1 MAANDMDGALRRV
14 LQPGGEVVP
23 GCDPELNA
31 AYAERRLRG
40 AEQQKLEAHLAA
52 CADCRKLVTEWMA
65 EETPD
70 AVSAPRPAWWR
81 WRWAV
86 PALAGVAVVA
96 SMVVY
101 NRPHREE
108 EKKVALQ
115 QVAALPAE
123 PPAANEPVTA
133 TKPPQARLEA
143 RAKRVVARA
152 RDEAERFAAAPVP
165 AAPPAAQAPSAGPS
179 VGASQVAQE
188 AQLAKLKDEAGA
200 AQRREGDQQGTAAGL
215 AVQRSDAARQNVQNL
230 RAASLL
236 PDGTAIRGQVQRGVR
251 LWAVSE
257 AGRLFRSVDSG
268 ASWQP
273 LDTPATVP
281 LVRVEW
287 DPQGDVLVVGDREG
301 RSFRIQP

>member
-1 MAANDMDGALRRV
+1 
-14 LQPGGEVVP
+14 
-23 GCDPELNA
+23 LNA

-65 EETPD
+65 EETLEAAP
-70 AVSAPRPAWWR
+70 APRPPWWR
-81 WRWAV
+81 WRWAA
-86 PALAGVAVVA
+86 PALAAVAVVG
-96 SMVVY
+96 SVIVY
-101 NRPHREE
+101 QRPRAEE
-108 EKKVALQ
+108 EKKVALLR

-123 PPAANEPVTA
+123 PPAASQPVT
-133 TKPPQARLEA
+133 TPKPPQARPEV
-143 RAKRVVARA
+143 RAKRVVAPS
-152 RDEAERFAAAPVP
+152 RDEVERFATAPVP
-165 AAPPAAQAPSAGPS
+165 AAPPAVQAPA

-188 AQLAKLKDEAGA
+188 AQLAKLKEEAGT
-200 AQRREGDQQGTAAGL
+200 AQRREGDQQGAAAGL
-215 AVQRSDAARQNVQNL
+215 LSQRSDAARQNVQNL

-236 PDGTAIRGQVQRGVR
+236 PDGTAIRSYVRRDLR

-273 LDTPATVP
+273 LETPATVP

-287 DPQGDVLVVGDREG
+287 DAQGNMLVVGDKEG

>member
-1 MAANDMDGALRRV
+1 MAANDIDGALRGV
-14 LQPGGEVVP
+14 LKAGERTVP

-40 AEQQKLEAHLAA
+40 PEQQKLEAHLAA

-65 EETPD
+65 EETPE
-70 AVSAPRPAWWR
+70 AAPAPRPAWWR
-81 WRWAV
+81 WRWAA
-86 PALAGVAVVA
+86 PALAGVAVVG
-96 SMVVY
+96 SVMLY
-101 NRPHREE
+101 QRPRAED
-108 EKKVALQ
+108 EKKVAFQ

-123 PPAANEPVTA
+123 PPAASLPA
-133 TKPPQARLEA
+133 PAPKPPQSRPEF
-143 RAKRVVARA
+143 RAKPVAAPVRE
-152 RDEAERFAAAPVP
+152 EAERFAAPPAP
-165 AAPPAAQAPSAGPS
+165 AAPPAAQAPA

-188 AQLAKLKDEAGA
+188 DQLAKLKDEAGA
-200 AQRREGDQQGTAAGL
+200 AQRREGDQQGAAVGL
-215 AVQRSDAARQNVQNL
+215 GGQRSDAARQNVQNL

-236 PDGTAIRGQVQRGVR
+236 PDGTAIRSYVRRGMR

-273 LDTPATVP
+273 LSTPATVP
-281 LVRVEW
+281 LLRVEW
-287 DPQGDVLVVGDREG
+287 DAPGDVLVVGDKEG